1 MAFWESYKV
10 DFLTQEPLPHNKFK
24 KIKLKKRTAVNQLGK
39 SYFFRTNFELDTLRF
54 FFFFLKTCNTMTF
67 RQLALTKRECKPVSA
82 ESSDWGKKMNT
93 NYPRKHNERNY
104 SEKWK
109 KDYSFWPSLAVTQ
122 LCKAQWGGGGS
133 EWLKQPLGNP
143 LSISVCTKQL
153 SIWNSKSLLM
163 IETQLGYLQDWIM
176 VSGRSVLELSH
187 ELMLTDSFRH
197 TQAYINEHWAVLTAR
212 WQACRVLW

>member
-1 MAFWESYKV
+1 
-10 DFLTQEPLPHNKFK
+10 
-24 KIKLKKRTAVNQLGK
+24 
-39 SYFFRTNFELDTLRF
+39 
-54 FFFFLKTCNTMTF
+54 MTF

-122 LCKAQWGGGGS
+122 LRKAQWGGGGS

-212 WQACRVLW
+212 WQACRVPW

>member
-1 MAFWESYKV
+1 MAFWESYKG

-54 FFFFLKTCNTMTF
+54 FFFSW
-67 RQLALTKRECKPVSA
+67 KRATPWLSDNWLWQRENVSLFQQKVQIG
-82 ESSDWGKKMNT
+82 EKKMNT

-122 LCKAQWGGGGS
+122 LRKAQWGGGGS

-197 TQAYINEHWAVLTAR
+197 TQAYINEHWAVMTAR
-212 WQACRVLW
+212 WQACRVPW

>member
-1 MAFWESYKV
+1 
-10 DFLTQEPLPHNKFK
+10 
-24 KIKLKKRTAVNQLGK
+24 
-39 SYFFRTNFELDTLRF
+39 
-54 FFFFLKTCNTMTF
+54 MTF

-163 IETQLGYLQDWIM
+163 IETQLPTGLNYGQRAFCVRAEPWAHADRLIQTHSGIHKRALSGPDGAVAGLSSSVITTSACVTSWR
-176 VSGRSVLELSH
+176 VSQRNAGS
-187 ELMLTDSFRH
+187 
-197 TQAYINEHWAVLTAR
+197 R
-212 WQACRVLW
+212 WQFSDSGLTIQLHG